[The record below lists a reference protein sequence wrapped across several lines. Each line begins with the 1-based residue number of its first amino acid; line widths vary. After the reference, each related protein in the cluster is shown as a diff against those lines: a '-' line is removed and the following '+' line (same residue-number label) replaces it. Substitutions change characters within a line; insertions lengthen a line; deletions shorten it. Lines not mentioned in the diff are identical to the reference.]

1 MNQSKPDIDSPI
13 DKFAAND
20 RIEFSMNRLPQLDT
34 AESSMSNEAT
44 SFWALLTSLI
54 NDIRHIWNLVQDHPS
69 PFLSGD
75 IQNRILDAIF
85 DNHTLTHLRS
95 QANHTCG
102 AFQAQI
108 YPRMFAQLVA
118 GLVMIHDQLFA
129 MQTSQRM
136 LTPYITPLTELQLK
150 LAIERYKGSELRNNV
165 WLSVEASDFSGPAG
179 LKERAGRIVL
189 EVGSENRE

>member
-1 MNQSKPDIDSPI
+1 
-13 DKFAAND
+13 
-20 RIEFSMNRLPQLDT
+20 
-34 AESSMSNEAT
+34 
-44 SFWALLTSLI
+44 
-54 NDIRHIWNLVQDHPS
+54 
-69 PFLSGD
+69 
-75 IQNRILDAIF
+75 
-85 DNHTLTHLRS
+85 
-95 QANHTCG
+95 
-102 AFQAQI
+102 
-108 YPRMFAQLVA
+108 MFAQLVA

-189 EVGSENRE
+189 EAGSENRE